1 MAFSDAMG
9 ISPAQTTA
17 PATDASAQVADDRK
31 AKAAKAKKEVANLT
45 ATGAA
50 KIAAMSDEQKASL
63 GSKSDDIQ
71 FVAVLWDGV
80 TQEAYHHLGNIIKD
94 GYKVVGYRFKALADI
109 DVPVSPIVSAKQLT
123 APNKTGEVKHI
134 KAGETFDLDIAETT
148 MLITRDEY
156 AGKFSGG
163 ASEGADPVYISAK
176 YNTSANTYNPQLRK
190 DNKAGSIKVGA
201 IKTGHKTADGKIEPL
216 PEFAEKF
223 GKVYERTQRVASRR
237 GTGSGINNVQA
248 LAVAL
253 QSLYN

>member
-1 MAFSDAMG
+1 MAFSDVTG

-17 PATDASAQVADDRK
+17 PASAEAQVADDKK
-31 AKAAKAKKEVANLT
+31 AKAAKAKKEVASLT

-63 GSKSDDIQ
+63 GSKSDTVQ

-80 TQEAYHHLGNIIKD
+80 TQESYHNMGTIVKE
-94 GYKVVGYRFKALADI
+94 GYKVVGYRFKALADL
-109 DVPVSPIVSAKQLT
+109 DYAVSPIVSAKELT
-123 APNKTGEVKHI
+123 VPNKTGEMKHV

-163 ASEGADPVYISAK
+163 ANEGADPVFISAK
-176 YNTSANTYNPQLRK
+176 YNTAANRYNPQLKK

-201 IKTGHKTADGKIEPL
+201 IKTGHRTADGKIEPL

-223 GKVYERTQRVASRR
+223 GKVYERTQRTATRR
-237 GTGSGINNVQA
+237 SAGSGVSNVQA